1 MNIAIIGVG
10 SIGYQLAKR
19 FTLFEGDI
27 VIIEQN
33 PERAEYAREHLDAMV
48 IEGNATDYETLK
60 SAQIDKMDAFVAL
73 TRSDEVNLLSC
84 KIAKK
89 MGVQATVARIKNL
102 QYLKSNFIV
111 PKEEFG
117 VDLLIHPEQET
128 AKAIVRLINLAT
140 STDSIEFENGKVHF
154 TGLRLDTNAEILR
167 TPLAE
172 LGVKYKH
179 IPMRIVAIKRNLRTI
194 IPRGSDFL
202 MKGDQIFFTCDPNY
216 FDELLEIFGKKNV
229 KIEDVM
235 IIGGGQIA
243 YFIAENLQHKL
254 NIKIIEKDEVK
265 ATAIANQLKNTLVIH
280 GDGSDLD
287 LLTLEGMPDMD
298 EFIAIT
304 GDDETNIITSII
316 AKHLKVP
323 RAITLINKNEYLP
336 LSSTLGL
343 DAVVSKQQITVNV
356 IESFIKRQT
365 IANVVELPG
374 IDAEITMYIAKE
386 KSKILDKPL
395 KNIDFPRGAI
405 VGAVINQKD
414 QLIIP
419 TGDTKINS
427 GDKVLILSTTEQI
440 KNVEKLFK
448 S

>member
-1 MNIAIIGVG
+1 MNIAIVGVG

-33 PERAEYAREHLDAMV
+33 SDKAEYAREHLDAMV
-48 IEGNATDYETLK
+48 IEGNATDYEILK

-73 TRSDEVNLLSC
+73 TRNDEINLLAC
-84 KIAKK
+84 KLAKK
-89 MGVQATVARIKNL
+89 MGVQTTIARIKNA
-102 QYLKSNFIV
+102 QYLDPNFIV
-111 PKEEFG
+111 KKEDFG
-117 VDLLIHPEQET
+117 VDLMVHPEQET
-128 AKAIVRLINLAT
+128 AKAIVRLINLAS

-154 TGLRLDTNAEILR
+154 TGIRIDSHLDILR
-167 TPLAE
+167 VPLAE
-172 LGVKYKH
+172 LGTKYKH

-216 FDELLEIFGKKNV
+216 FEELLEIFGKKNV

-243 YFIAENLQHKL
+243 YFIAERLQSDL
-254 NIKIIEKDEVK
+254 NIKIIEKDEKK
-265 ATAIANQLKNTLVIH
+265 AIDIANQLRDTLVIH

-287 LLTLEGMPDMD
+287 LLTLEGLPDMD
-298 EFIAIT
+298 EFVAIT

-336 LSSTLGL
+336 LSGTLGL

-356 IESFIKRQT
+356 IESFIKRQS

-374 IDAEITMYIAKE
+374 IEAEITMYIAKP
-386 KSKILDKPL
+386 KSKITTKPL
-395 KNIDFPRGAI
+395 KSLDFPRGAI
-405 VGAVINQKD
+405 VGAIIDRQDN
-414 QLIIP
+414 LIIP
-419 TGDTKINS
+419 TGDTHINE
-427 GDKVLILSTTEQI
+427 GDKVLILCTTEQI
-440 KNVEKLFK
+440 KIVEKLFK
-448 S
+448 

>member
-1 MNIAIIGVG
+1 MNIAIVGVG

-48 IEGNATDYETLK
+48 IEGNATDYEILK

-73 TRSDEVNLLSC
+73 TRSDEINLLAC
-84 KIAKK
+84 KLAKK
-89 MGVQATVARIKNL
+89 MGVQTTIARVKNA
-102 QYLKSNFIV
+102 QYLNPNFIV
-111 PKEEFG
+111 RKEDFG
-117 VDLLIHPEQET
+117 VDLMVHPEQET
-128 AKAIVRLINLAT
+128 AKAIVRLINLAS

-154 TGLRLDTNAEILR
+154 TGIRIDSQLDILR
-167 TPLAE
+167 VPLAE
-172 LGVKYKH
+172 LGTKYKH

-202 MKGDQIFFTCDPNY
+202 MKGDQIFFTCNPNY

-243 YFIAENLQHKL
+243 YFIAEKLQDDL
-254 NIKIIEKDEVK
+254 NIKIIEKDEKK
-265 ATAIANQLKNTLVIH
+265 ATDIANQLRDTLVIH

-287 LLTLEGMPDMD
+287 LLTLEGLPDMD
-298 EFIAIT
+298 EFVAIT

-336 LSSTLGL
+336 LSGTLGL

-356 IESFIKRQT
+356 IESFIKRQS
-365 IANVVELPG
+365 IANVVELLG
-374 IDAEITMYIAKE
+374 IEAEITMYIAKP
-386 KSKILDKPL
+386 KSKITTKPL
-395 KNIDFPRGAI
+395 KNLDFPRGAI
-405 VGAVINQKD
+405 VGAVIDRND
-414 QLIIP
+414 NLIIP
-419 TGDTKINS
+419 TGDTHIS
-427 GDKVLILSTTEQI
+427 EGDKVLILCTTEQI
-440 KNVEKLFK
+440 KIVEKLFK
-448 S
+448 

>member
-1 MNIAIIGVG
+1 MNIAIVGVG

-48 IEGNATDYETLK
+48 IEGNATDYEILK

-73 TRSDEVNLLSC
+73 TRSDEINLLAC
-84 KIAKK
+84 KLAKK
-89 MGVQATVARIKNL
+89 MGVQTTIARVKNA
-102 QYLKSNFIV
+102 QYLNPNFIV
-111 PKEEFG
+111 RKEDFG
-117 VDLLIHPEQET
+117 VDLMVHPEQET
-128 AKAIVRLINLAT
+128 AKAIVRLINLAS

-154 TGLRLDTNAEILR
+154 TGIRIDSQLDILR
-167 TPLAE
+167 VPLAE
-172 LGVKYKH
+172 LGTKYKH

-202 MKGDQIFFTCDPNY
+202 MKGDQIFFTCNPNY

-243 YFIAENLQHKL
+243 YFIAEKLQDDL
-254 NIKIIEKDEVK
+254 NIKIIEKDEKK
-265 ATAIANQLKNTLVIH
+265 ATDIANQLRDTLVIH

-287 LLTLEGMPDMD
+287 LLTLEGLPDMD
-298 EFIAIT
+298 EFVAIT

-336 LSSTLGL
+336 LSGTLGL

-356 IESFIKRQT
+356 IESFIKRQS

-374 IDAEITMYIAKE
+374 IEAEITMYIAKP
-386 KSKILDKPL
+386 KSKITTKPL
-395 KNIDFPRGAI
+395 KNLDFPRGAI
-405 VGAVINQKD
+405 VGAVIDRND
-414 QLIIP
+414 NLIIP
-419 TGDTKINS
+419 TGDTHIS
-427 GDKVLILSTTEQI
+427 EGDKVLILCTTEQI
-440 KNVEKLFK
+440 KIVEKLFK
-448 S
+448 

>member
-1 MNIAIIGVG
+1 MNIAIVGVG

-33 PERAEYAREHLDAMV
+33 SDKAEYAREHLDAMV
-48 IEGNATDYETLK
+48 IEGNATDYEILK

-73 TRSDEVNLLSC
+73 TRNDEINLLAC
-84 KIAKK
+84 KLAKK
-89 MGVQATVARIKNL
+89 MGVQTTIARIKNA
-102 QYLKSNFIV
+102 QYLNPNFIV
-111 PKEEFG
+111 KKEDFG
-117 VDLLIHPEQET
+117 VDLMVQPEQET
-128 AKAIVRLINLAT
+128 AKAIVRLINLAS

-154 TGLRLDTNAEILR
+154 TGIRIDSHLDILR
-167 TPLAE
+167 VPLAE
-172 LGVKYKH
+172 LGTKYKH

-216 FDELLEIFGKKNV
+216 FEELLEIFGKKNV

-243 YFIAENLQHKL
+243 YFIAERLQNDL
-254 NIKIIEKDEVK
+254 NIKIIEKDENK
-265 ATAIANQLKNTLVIH
+265 ATDIANQLRDTLVIH

-287 LLTLEGMPDMD
+287 LLTLEGLPDMD
-298 EFIAIT
+298 EFVAIT

-336 LSSTLGL
+336 LSGTLGL

-356 IESFIKRQT
+356 IESFIKRQS

-374 IDAEITMYIAKE
+374 IEAEITMYIAKP
-386 KSKILDKPL
+386 KSKITTKPL
-395 KNIDFPRGAI
+395 KNLDFPRGAI
-405 VGAVINQKD
+405 VGAIIDSQDK
-414 QLIIP
+414 LIIP
-419 TGDTKINS
+419 TGDTHINE
-427 GDKVLILSTTEQI
+427 GDKVLILCTTEQI
-440 KNVEKLFK
+440 KIVEKLFK
-448 S
+448 

>member
-1 MNIAIIGVG
+1 MNIAIVGVG

-48 IEGNATDYETLK
+48 IEGNATDYEILK

-73 TRSDEVNLLSC
+73 TRSDEINLLAC
-84 KIAKK
+84 KLAKK
-89 MGVQATVARIKNL
+89 MGVQTTIARVKNA
-102 QYLKSNFIV
+102 QYLNPNFIV
-111 PKEEFG
+111 QKEEFG
-117 VDLLIHPEQET
+117 VDLMVQPEQET
-128 AKAIVRLINLAT
+128 AKAIVRLINLAS

-154 TGLRLDTNAEILR
+154 TGIRIDSHLDILR
-167 TPLAE
+167 VPLAE
-172 LGVKYKH
+172 LGTKYKH

-202 MKGDQIFFTCDPNY
+202 MKGDQIFFTCNPNY

-243 YFIAENLQHKL
+243 YFIAEKLQDDL
-254 NIKIIEKDEVK
+254 NIKIIEKDEKK
-265 ATAIANQLKNTLVIH
+265 ATDIANQLRDTLVIH

-287 LLTLEGMPDMD
+287 LLTLEGLPDMD
-298 EFIAIT
+298 EFVAIT

-336 LSSTLGL
+336 LSGTLGL

-356 IESFIKRQT
+356 IESFIKRQS

-374 IDAEITMYIAKE
+374 IEAEITMYIAKP
-386 KSKILDKPL
+386 KSKITTKPL
-395 KNIDFPRGAI
+395 KNLDFPRGAI
-405 VGAVINQKD
+405 VGAVIDRND
-414 QLIIP
+414 NLIIP
-419 TGDTKINS
+419 TGDTHIS
-427 GDKVLILSTTEQI
+427 EGDKVLILCTTEQI
-440 KNVEKLFK
+440 KIVEKLFK
-448 S
+448 

>member
-1 MNIAIIGVG
+1 MNIAIVGVG

-48 IEGNATDYETLK
+48 IEGNATDYEILK

-73 TRSDEVNLLSC
+73 TRSDEINLLAC
-84 KIAKK
+84 KLAKK
-89 MGVQATVARIKNL
+89 MGVQTTIARVKNA
-102 QYLKSNFIV
+102 QYLNPNFIV
-111 PKEEFG
+111 RKEDFG
-117 VDLLIHPEQET
+117 VDLMVHPEQET
-128 AKAIVRLINLAT
+128 AKAIVRLINLAS

-154 TGLRLDTNAEILR
+154 TGIRIDSQLDILR
-167 TPLAE
+167 VPLAE
-172 LGVKYKH
+172 LGTKYKH

-202 MKGDQIFFTCDPNY
+202 MKGDQIFFTCNPNY

-243 YFIAENLQHKL
+243 YFIAEKLQDDL
-254 NIKIIEKDEVK
+254 NIKIIENDEKK
-265 ATAIANQLKNTLVIH
+265 ATDIANQLRDTLVIH

-287 LLTLEGMPDMD
+287 LLTLEGLPDMD
-298 EFIAIT
+298 EFVAIT

-336 LSSTLGL
+336 LSGTLGL

-356 IESFIKRQT
+356 IESFIKRQS

-374 IDAEITMYIAKE
+374 IEAEITMYIAKP
-386 KSKILDKPL
+386 KSKITTKPL
-395 KNIDFPRGAI
+395 KNLDFPRGAI
-405 VGAVINQKD
+405 VGAVIDRND
-414 QLIIP
+414 NLIIP
-419 TGDTKINS
+419 TGDTHIS
-427 GDKVLILSTTEQI
+427 EGDKVLILCTTEQI
-440 KNVEKLFK
+440 KIVEKLFK
-448 S
+448 

>member
-1 MNIAIIGVG
+1 MNIAIVGVG

-33 PERAEYAREHLDAMV
+33 SDKAEYAREHLDAMV
-48 IEGNATDYETLK
+48 IEGNATDYEILK

-73 TRSDEVNLLSC
+73 TRNDEINLLAC
-84 KIAKK
+84 KLAKK
-89 MGVQATVARIKNL
+89 MGVQTTIARIKNA
-102 QYLKSNFIV
+102 QYLNPNFIV
-111 PKEEFG
+111 KKEDFG
-117 VDLLIHPEQET
+117 VDLMVHPEQET
-128 AKAIVRLINLAT
+128 AKAIVRLINLAS

-154 TGLRLDTNAEILR
+154 TGIRIDSHLDILR
-167 TPLAE
+167 VPLAE
-172 LGVKYKH
+172 LGTKYKH

-216 FDELLEIFGKKNV
+216 FEELLEIFGKKNV

-243 YFIAENLQHKL
+243 YFIAERLQSDL
-254 NIKIIEKDEVK
+254 NIKIIEKDEKK
-265 ATAIANQLKNTLVIH
+265 AIDIANQLRDTLVIH

-287 LLTLEGMPDMD
+287 LLTLEGLPDMD
-298 EFIAIT
+298 EFVAIT

-336 LSSTLGL
+336 LSGTLGL

-356 IESFIKRQT
+356 IESFIKRQS

-374 IDAEITMYIAKE
+374 IEAEITMYIAKP
-386 KSKILDKPL
+386 KSKITTKQL
-395 KNIDFPRGAI
+395 KNLDFPRGAI
-405 VGAVINQKD
+405 VGAIIDRQDN
-414 QLIIP
+414 LIIP
-419 TGDTKINS
+419 TGDTHINE
-427 GDKVLILSTTEQI
+427 GDKVLILCTTEQI
-440 KNVEKLFK
+440 KIVEKLFK
-448 S
+448 

>member
-1 MNIAIIGVG
+1 MNIAIVGVG

-48 IEGNATDYETLK
+48 IEGNATDYEILK

-73 TRSDEVNLLSC
+73 TRSDEINLLAC
-84 KIAKK
+84 KLAKK
-89 MGVQATVARIKNL
+89 MGVQTTIARVKNA
-102 QYLKSNFIV
+102 QYLNPNFIV
-111 PKEEFG
+111 RKEDFG
-117 VDLLIHPEQET
+117 VDLMVHPEQET
-128 AKAIVRLINLAT
+128 AKAIVRLINLAS

-154 TGLRLDTNAEILR
+154 TGIRIDSQLDILR
-167 TPLAE
+167 VPLAE
-172 LGVKYKH
+172 LGTKYKH

-202 MKGDQIFFTCDPNY
+202 MKGDQIFFTCNPNY
-216 FDELLEIFGKKNV
+216 FDELLKIFGKKNV

-243 YFIAENLQHKL
+243 YFIAEKLQDDL
-254 NIKIIEKDEVK
+254 NIKIIEKDEKK
-265 ATAIANQLKNTLVIH
+265 ATDIANQLRDTLVIH

-287 LLTLEGMPDMD
+287 LLTLEGLPDMD
-298 EFIAIT
+298 EFVAIT

-336 LSSTLGL
+336 LSGTLGL

-356 IESFIKRQT
+356 IESFIKRQS

-374 IDAEITMYIAKE
+374 IEAEITMYIAKP
-386 KSKILDKPL
+386 KSKITTKPL
-395 KNIDFPRGAI
+395 KNLDFPRGAI
-405 VGAVINQKD
+405 VGAVIDRND
-414 QLIIP
+414 NLIIP
-419 TGDTKINS
+419 TGDTHIS
-427 GDKVLILSTTEQI
+427 EGDKVLILCTTEQI
-440 KNVEKLFK
+440 KIVEKLFK
-448 S
+448 

>member
-1 MNIAIIGVG
+1 MNIAIVGVG

-48 IEGNATDYETLK
+48 IEGNATDYEILK

-73 TRSDEVNLLSC
+73 TRSDEINLLAC
-84 KIAKK
+84 KLAKK
-89 MGVQATVARIKNL
+89 MGVQTTIARVKNA
-102 QYLKSNFIV
+102 QYLNPNFIV
-111 PKEEFG
+111 QKEEFG
-117 VDLLIHPEQET
+117 VDLMVQPEQET
-128 AKAIVRLINLAT
+128 AKAIVRLINLAS

-154 TGLRLDTNAEILR
+154 TGIRIDSHLDILR
-167 TPLAE
+167 VPLAE
-172 LGVKYKH
+172 LGTKYKH

-202 MKGDQIFFTCDPNY
+202 MKGDQIFFSCNPNY

-243 YFIAENLQHKL
+243 YFIAEKLQDDL
-254 NIKIIEKDEVK
+254 NIKIIEKDEKK
-265 ATAIANQLKNTLVIH
+265 ATDIANQLRDTLVIH

-287 LLTLEGMPDMD
+287 LLTLEGLPDMD
-298 EFIAIT
+298 EFVAIT

-336 LSSTLGL
+336 LSGTLGL

-356 IESFIKRQT
+356 IESFIKRQS

-374 IDAEITMYIAKE
+374 IEAEITMYIAKP
-386 KSKILDKPL
+386 KSKITTKPL
-395 KNIDFPRGAI
+395 KNLDFPRGAI
-405 VGAVINQKD
+405 VGAVIDRND
-414 QLIIP
+414 NLIIP
-419 TGDTKINS
+419 TGDTHIS
-427 GDKVLILSTTEQI
+427 EGDKVLILCTTEQI
-440 KNVEKLFK
+440 KIVEKLFK
-448 S
+448 

>member
-1 MNIAIIGVG
+1 MNIAIVGVG

-48 IEGNATDYETLK
+48 IEGNATDYEILK

-73 TRSDEVNLLSC
+73 TRSDEINLLAC
-84 KIAKK
+84 KLAKK
-89 MGVQATVARIKNL
+89 MGVQTTIARVKNA
-102 QYLKSNFIV
+102 QYLNPNFIV
-111 PKEEFG
+111 QKEEFG
-117 VDLLIHPEQET
+117 VDLMVQPEQET
-128 AKAIVRLINLAT
+128 AKAIVRLINLAS

-154 TGLRLDTNAEILR
+154 TGIRIDSQLDILR
-167 TPLAE
+167 VPLAE
-172 LGVKYKH
+172 LGTKYKH

-202 MKGDQIFFTCDPNY
+202 MKGDQIFFTCNPNY

-243 YFIAENLQHKL
+243 YFIAEKLQDDL
-254 NIKIIEKDEVK
+254 NIKIIEKDEKK
-265 ATAIANQLKNTLVIH
+265 ATDIANQLRDTLVIH

-287 LLTLEGMPDMD
+287 LLTLEGLPDMD
-298 EFIAIT
+298 EFVAIT

-336 LSSTLGL
+336 LSGTLGL
-343 DAVVSKQQITVNV
+343 DAVVSKQQITVNI
-356 IESFIKRQT
+356 IESFIKRQS

-374 IDAEITMYIAKE
+374 IEAEITMYIAKP
-386 KSKILDKPL
+386 KSKITTKPL
-395 KNIDFPRGAI
+395 KNLDFPRGAI
-405 VGAVINQKD
+405 VGAVIDRND
-414 QLIIP
+414 NLIIP
-419 TGDTKINS
+419 TGDTHIS
-427 GDKVLILSTTEQI
+427 EGDKVLILCTTEQI
-440 KNVEKLFK
+440 KIVEKLFK
-448 S
+448 

>member
-1 MNIAIIGVG
+1 MNIAIVGVG

-33 PERAEYAREHLDAMV
+33 SDKAEYAREHLDAMV
-48 IEGNATDYETLK
+48 IEGNATDYEILK

-73 TRSDEVNLLSC
+73 TRNDEINLLAC
-84 KIAKK
+84 KLAKK
-89 MGVQATVARIKNL
+89 MGVQTTIARIKNA
-102 QYLKSNFIV
+102 QYLNPNFIV
-111 PKEEFG
+111 KKEDFG
-117 VDLLIHPEQET
+117 VDLMVHPEQET
-128 AKAIVRLINLAT
+128 AKAIVRLINLAS

-154 TGLRLDTNAEILR
+154 TGIRIDSHLDILR
-167 TPLAE
+167 VPLAE
-172 LGVKYKH
+172 LGTKYKH

-216 FDELLEIFGKKNV
+216 FEELLEIFGKKNV

-235 IIGGGQIA
+235 IIGGGHIA
-243 YFIAENLQHKL
+243 YFIAERLQSDL
-254 NIKIIEKDEVK
+254 NIKIIEKDEKK
-265 ATAIANQLKNTLVIH
+265 AIDIANQLRDTLVIH

-287 LLTLEGMPDMD
+287 LLTLEGLPDMD
-298 EFIAIT
+298 EFVAIT

-336 LSSTLGL
+336 LSGTLGL

-356 IESFIKRQT
+356 IESFIKRQS

-374 IDAEITMYIAKE
+374 IEAEITMYIAKP
-386 KSKILDKPL
+386 KSKITTKQL
-395 KNIDFPRGAI
+395 KNLDFPRGAI
-405 VGAVINQKD
+405 VGAIIDRQDN
-414 QLIIP
+414 LIIP
-419 TGDTKINS
+419 TGDTHINE
-427 GDKVLILSTTEQI
+427 GDKVLILCTTEQI
-440 KNVEKLFK
+440 KIVEKLFK
-448 S
+448 

>member
-1 MNIAIIGVG
+1 MNIAIVGVG

-33 PERAEYAREHLDAMV
+33 SDKAEYAREHLDAMV
-48 IEGNATDYETLK
+48 IEGNATDYEILK

-73 TRSDEVNLLSC
+73 TRNDEINLLAC
-84 KIAKK
+84 KLAKK
-89 MGVQATVARIKNL
+89 MGVQTTIARIKNA
-102 QYLKSNFIV
+102 QYLNPNFIV
-111 PKEEFG
+111 KKEDFG
-117 VDLLIHPEQET
+117 VDLMVHPEQET
-128 AKAIVRLINLAT
+128 AKAIVRLINLAS

-154 TGLRLDTNAEILR
+154 TGIRIDSHLDILR
-167 TPLAE
+167 VPLAE
-172 LGVKYKH
+172 LGTKYKH

-216 FDELLEIFGKKNV
+216 FEELLEIFGKKNV

-243 YFIAENLQHKL
+243 YFIAERLQNDL
-254 NIKIIEKDEVK
+254 NIKIIEKDENK
-265 ATAIANQLKNTLVIH
+265 ATDIANQLRDTLVIH

-287 LLTLEGMPDMD
+287 LLTLEGLPDMD
-298 EFIAIT
+298 EFVAIT

-336 LSSTLGL
+336 LSGTLGL

-356 IESFIKRQT
+356 IESFIKRQS

-374 IDAEITMYIAKE
+374 IEAEITMYIAKP
-386 KSKILDKPL
+386 KSKITTKPL
-395 KNIDFPRGAI
+395 KNLDFPRGAI
-405 VGAVINQKD
+405 VGAIIDSQDN
-414 QLIIP
+414 LIIP
-419 TGDTKINS
+419 TGDTLINE
-427 GDKVLILSTTEQI
+427 GDKVLILCTTEQI
-440 KNVEKLFK
+440 KIVEKLFK
-448 S
+448 

>member
-1 MNIAIIGVG
+1 MNIAIVGVG

-48 IEGNATDYETLK
+48 IEGNATDYEVLK

-73 TRSDEVNLLSC
+73 TRNDEINLLAC
-84 KIAKK
+84 KLARK
-89 MGVQATVARIKNL
+89 MGVQTTIARIKNA
-102 QYLKSNFIV
+102 QYLNPNFIV

-117 VDLLIHPEQET
+117 VDLMVHPEQET
-128 AKAIVRLINLAT
+128 AKAIVRLINLAS

-154 TGLRLDTNAEILR
+154 TGIRIDSHLDILR
-167 TPLAE
+167 IPLAE
-172 LGVKYKH
+172 LGTKYEH

-216 FDELLEIFGKKNV
+216 FEELLEIFGKKNV

-243 YFIAENLQHKL
+243 YFISERLQNDL
-254 NIKIIEKDEVK
+254 NIKIIEKDEKK
-265 ATAIANQLKNTLVIH
+265 ATEIANQLRDTLIIH
-280 GDGSDLD
+280 GDGSDHD
-287 LLTLEGMPDMD
+287 LLTLEGLPDMD

-336 LSSTLGL
+336 LSGTLGL

-356 IESFIKRQT
+356 IESFIKRQS

-374 IDAEITMYIAKE
+374 IEAEITMYIAKP
-386 KSKILDKPL
+386 KSKITTKPL
-395 KNIDFPRGAI
+395 KNLDFPRGAI
-405 VGAVINQKD
+405 VGAIIDRND
-414 QLIIP
+414 NLIIP
-419 TGDTKINS
+419 TGDTHINE
-427 GDKVLILSTTEQI
+427 GDKVLILCTTEQI
-440 KNVEKLFK
+440 KIVEKLFN
-448 S
+448 

>member
-1 MNIAIIGVG
+1 
-10 SIGYQLAKR
+10 KR

-48 IEGNATDYETLK
+48 IEGNATDYEILK

-73 TRSDEVNLLSC
+73 TRSDEINLLAC
-84 KIAKK
+84 KLAKK
-89 MGVQATVARIKNL
+89 MGVQTTIARVKNA
-102 QYLKSNFIV
+102 QYLNPNFIV
-111 PKEEFG
+111 RKEDFG
-117 VDLLIHPEQET
+117 VDLMVHPEQET
-128 AKAIVRLINLAT
+128 AKAIVRLINLAS

-154 TGLRLDTNAEILR
+154 TGIRIDSQLDILR
-167 TPLAE
+167 VPLAE
-172 LGVKYKH
+172 LGTKYKH

-202 MKGDQIFFTCDPNY
+202 MKGDQIFFTCNPNY
-216 FDELLEIFGKKNV
+216 FDELLKIFGKKNV

-243 YFIAENLQHKL
+243 YFIAEKLQDDL
-254 NIKIIEKDEVK
+254 NIKIIEKDEKK
-265 ATAIANQLKNTLVIH
+265 ATDIANQLRDTLVIH

-287 LLTLEGMPDMD
+287 LLTLEGLPDMD
-298 EFIAIT
+298 EFVAIT

-336 LSSTLGL
+336 LSGTLGL

-356 IESFIKRQT
+356 IESFIKRQS

-374 IDAEITMYIAKE
+374 IEAEITMYIAKP
-386 KSKILDKPL
+386 KSKITTKPL
-395 KNIDFPRGAI
+395 KNLDFPRGAI
-405 VGAVINQKD
+405 VGAVIDRND
-414 QLIIP
+414 NLIIP
-419 TGDTKINS
+419 TGDTHIS
-427 GDKVLILSTTEQI
+427 EGDKVLILCTTEQI
-440 KNVEKLFK
+440 KIVEKLFK
-448 S
+448 

>member
-1 MNIAIIGVG
+1 MNIAIVGVG

-48 IEGNATDYETLK
+48 IEGNATDYEILK

-73 TRSDEVNLLSC
+73 TRSDEINLLAC
-84 KIAKK
+84 KLAKK
-89 MGVQATVARIKNL
+89 MGVQTTIARVKNA
-102 QYLKSNFIV
+102 QYLNPNFIV
-111 PKEEFG
+111 RKEDFG
-117 VDLLIHPEQET
+117 VDLMVHPEQET
-128 AKAIVRLINLAT
+128 AKAIVRLINLAS

-154 TGLRLDTNAEILR
+154 TGIRIDSHLDILR
-167 TPLAE
+167 VPLAE
-172 LGVKYKH
+172 LGTKYKH

-243 YFIAENLQHKL
+243 YFIAEKLQDDL
-254 NIKIIEKDEVK
+254 NIKIIEKDEKK
-265 ATAIANQLKNTLVIH
+265 ATDIANQLRDTLVIH

-287 LLTLEGMPDMD
+287 LLTLEGLPDMD
-298 EFIAIT
+298 EFVAIT

-336 LSSTLGL
+336 LSGTLGL

-356 IESFIKRQT
+356 IESFIKRQS

-374 IDAEITMYIAKE
+374 IEAEITMYIAKP
-386 KSKILDKPL
+386 KSKITTKPL
-395 KNIDFPRGAI
+395 KNLDFPRGAI
-405 VGAVINQKD
+405 VGAVIDRND
-414 QLIIP
+414 NLIIP
-419 TGDTKINS
+419 TGDTHIS
-427 GDKVLILSTTEQI
+427 EGDKVLILCTTEQI
-440 KNVEKLFK
+440 KIVEKLFK
-448 S
+448 

>member
-1 MNIAIIGVG
+1 MNIAIVGVG

-48 IEGNATDYETLK
+48 IEGNATDYEILK

-73 TRSDEVNLLSC
+73 TRSDEINLLAC
-84 KIAKK
+84 KLAKK
-89 MGVQATVARIKNL
+89 MGVQTTIARVKNA
-102 QYLKSNFIV
+102 QYLNPNFIV
-111 PKEEFG
+111 QKEEFG
-117 VDLLIHPEQET
+117 VDLMVQPEQET
-128 AKAIVRLINLAT
+128 AKAIVRLINLAS

-154 TGLRLDTNAEILR
+154 TGIRIDSHLDILR
-167 TPLAE
+167 VPLAE
-172 LGVKYKH
+172 LGTKYKH
-179 IPMRIVAIKRNLRTI
+179 IPMRIVAIKRNLRTF

-202 MKGDQIFFTCDPNY
+202 MKGDQVFFTCNPNY

-243 YFIAENLQHKL
+243 YFIAEKLQDDL
-254 NIKIIEKDEVK
+254 NIKIIEKDEKK
-265 ATAIANQLKNTLVIH
+265 ATDIANQLRDTLVIH

-287 LLTLEGMPDMD
+287 LLTLEGLPDMD
-298 EFIAIT
+298 EFVAIT

-336 LSSTLGL
+336 LSGTLGL

-356 IESFIKRQT
+356 IESFIKRQS

-374 IDAEITMYIAKE
+374 IEAEITMYIAKP
-386 KSKILDKPL
+386 KSKITTKPL
-395 KNIDFPRGAI
+395 KNLDFPRGAI
-405 VGAVINQKD
+405 VGAVIDRND
-414 QLIIP
+414 NLIIP
-419 TGDTKINS
+419 TGDTHIS
-427 GDKVLILSTTEQI
+427 EGDKVLILCTTEQI
-440 KNVEKLFK
+440 KIVEKLFK
-448 S
+448 

>member
-1 MNIAIIGVG
+1 MNIAIVGVG

-33 PERAEYAREHLDAMV
+33 SDKAEYAREHLDAMV
-48 IEGNATDYETLK
+48 IEGNATDYEILK

-73 TRSDEVNLLSC
+73 TRNDEINLLAC
-84 KIAKK
+84 KLAKK
-89 MGVQATVARIKNL
+89 MGVQTTIARIKNA
-102 QYLKSNFIV
+102 QYLDPNFIV
-111 PKEEFG
+111 KKEDFG
-117 VDLLIHPEQET
+117 VDLMVHPEQET
-128 AKAIVRLINLAT
+128 AKAIVRLINLAS

-154 TGLRLDTNAEILR
+154 TGIRIDSHLDILR
-167 TPLAE
+167 VPLAE
-172 LGVKYKH
+172 LGTKYKH

-216 FDELLEIFGKKNV
+216 FEELLEIFGKKNV

-243 YFIAENLQHKL
+243 YFIAERLQNDL
-254 NIKIIEKDEVK
+254 NIKIIEKDEKK
-265 ATAIANQLKNTLVIH
+265 AIDIANQLRDTLVIH

-287 LLTLEGMPDMD
+287 LLTLEGLPDMD
-298 EFIAIT
+298 EFVAIT

-336 LSSTLGL
+336 LSGTLGL

-356 IESFIKRQT
+356 IESFIKRQS

-374 IDAEITMYIAKE
+374 IEAEITMYIAKP
-386 KSKILDKPL
+386 KSKITTKPL
-395 KNIDFPRGAI
+395 KNLDFPRGAI
-405 VGAVINQKD
+405 VGAIIDRQDN
-414 QLIIP
+414 LIIP
-419 TGDTKINS
+419 TGDTHINE
-427 GDKVLILSTTEQI
+427 GDKVLILCTTEQI
-440 KNVEKLFK
+440 KIVEKLFK
-448 S
+448 